1 MEYCLASAIVDK
13 HVGLN
18 TFTSDKFDRTTVQSL
33 MPKIGMERIPGN
45 EGKPSWMEGF
55 HEVHLSLKN
64 GEQFSNRASR
74 TRRGSLRGVT
84 FSEVV
89 SKFQDCAS
97 LVIDE
102 SSLPELIDSLVNLEK
117 VTDINQITSRMI
129 P

>member
-1 MEYCLASAIVDK
+1 M
-13 HVGLN
+13 
-18 TFTSDKFDRTTVQSL
+18 R
-33 MPKIGMERIPGN
+33 KISMKRIRGN

-64 GEQFSNRASR
+64 GEQISNRASR

-84 FSEVV
+84 FPEVV

-97 LVIDE
+97 LVIYEDD
-102 SSLPELIDSLVNLEK
+102 LPELIDSLVNLEK
-117 VTDINQITSRMI
+117 VTDINQITIKMT